1 MVLRNCDRWD
11 PHVTVWPAWLISLR
25 NPGRAGISELRN
37 LLNNIQV
44 IFSKRQKKMC
54 VECSNSPCV
63 NRESPLRCADEGP
76 NRKRDG
82 FGIAQSVA
90 NHFVNALLGRRCLRV
105 VGDHS
110 LSLTS
115 APKSSGLPGAVSFR
129 VLNTPPLSRALY

>member
-11 PHVTVWPAWLISLR
+11 PHVTVWPAWLISPR

-44 IFSKRQKKMC
+44 IFSKRQKKLC

-110 LSLTS
+110 LSLTT

-129 VLNTPPLSRALY
+129 VLNTPPLSRARY